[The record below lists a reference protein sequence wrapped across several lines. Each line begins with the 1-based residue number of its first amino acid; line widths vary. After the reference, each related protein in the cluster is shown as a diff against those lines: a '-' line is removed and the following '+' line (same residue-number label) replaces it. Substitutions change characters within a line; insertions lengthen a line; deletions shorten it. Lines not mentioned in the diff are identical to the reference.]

1 MATAERKVL
10 FFKLRVRDEKIE
22 DQDRTFQQTCQSIM
36 KLSSEK
42 RKYVIPQAGPE
53 EYIKLMSFTKLNE
66 SSECYKGH
74 FVKYRSGSLVTGR
87 DDDDKAEDYTL
98 EDGRKPLEITH
109 FLYIPKYH
117 MLAVEYNH
125 HGPKYSQFI
134 SYINALQI
142 TAQLDGIYYIADT
155 LFHPDTL
162 SILRKAKEI
171 KMLELSISRTNVPG
185 GKGLS
190 RLKGVFETLSNI
202 GRPGKLTVTLNANR
216 GQSIMTGQE
225 LADTYLQNTG
235 QLKEYESAK
244 VGVVMENGM
253 ETQLINLLQ
262 DKIDSTIKIPHDKII
277 AESQAIFDALWDVY
291 FQNKNLLLKALDETN
306 D

>member
-1 MATAERKVL
+1 MAQAERKVL
-10 FFKLRVRDEKIE
+10 FFKLRVRDEDIE
-22 DQDRTFQQTCQSIM
+22 DQDRTFEETCRKIM
-36 KLSSEK
+36 QLSAEK
-42 RKYVIPQAGPE
+42 RQYVIPQAGPE
-53 EYIKLMSFTKLNE
+53 EYIKLMSFAKLSE
-66 SSECYKGH
+66 SADCYKGH

-87 DDDDKAEDYTL
+87 DDSDSAEDYTL
-98 EDGRKPLEITH
+98 ADGRKPLEITH

-125 HGPKYSQFI
+125 HGPKYSQFV
-134 SYINALQI
+134 SYINALQL
-142 TAQLDGIYYIADT
+142 TAQMEHIYYVADT

-162 SILRKAKEI
+162 SILQKAKEI
-171 KMLELSISRTNVPG
+171 KMLELGMSRMNVPSG
-185 GKGLS
+185 QGIGRFKS
-190 RLKGVFETLSNI
+190 AFETLANI
-202 GRPGKLTVTLNANR
+202 GRPGKLTVTLSADR

-225 LADTYLQNTG
+225 LVTQYLTNSG

-244 VGVVMENGM
+244 VAVVMENGM

-277 AESQAIFDALWDVY
+277 AESQVIFDALWEVY
-291 FQNKNLLLKALDETN
+291 SQNKTILLKALDEKT